1 MNKYPIRTMSALA
14 VNSLLRI
21 DDKIQVSEC
30 PSTRMIKCASIIPES
45 DFLGWQ
51 VFAPSKGSVDI
62 SFFGTENISCSDLKW
77 IFENVA
83 KTCKAKTTTNEQV
96 NNYNKLYLLSLEAKE
111 TSGKT
116 PIGFCQ
122 YATVDKTS
130 SQINWPT
137 NMTFQ
142 FSEIIKVLRESGGYL
157 RIAYVKPSYEETNE
171 YSKLFSKTLCDSS
184 INPEK
189 YLGRPVKVSL
199 LLRLPSE
206 PTMRMRT
213 VFDEAIPGIKISYL
227 GCMEDESIKKIWDM
241 PSLVGRVYPEYAA
254 KIMMFEP
261 MILSDAPLM
270 GLKISERELP
280 QIPASHDN
288 PTSKNALA
296 VGKALFTTGGER
308 KVKIDDTALKMH
320 WDVVGMSGTGKSSLL
335 TAIVMSA
342 IKTKHSCTVIDPHG
356 SLINTIINCV
366 SKEDAGKINLIRIG
380 DGEKNP
386 VPIRIYKTDDVEKE
400 EIAINNMCSMF
411 QEIFDPKNQ
420 GYVGPRWTRLYTL
433 LSKCSIA
440 LGLGGTFQS
449 ILTIAQSKDN
459 MAKAMDALA
468 RAHDDKNRDIYEG
481 IRTELYNNKSND
493 YEEIIGWFV
502 SKFQRLVAI
511 PQLRNIFG
519 TCGNCDAVNFSKM
532 IDGNQINLIDLSSP
546 VIGNDA
552 ARISGTLI
560 INQLWDAIMSRRD
573 FEKNHILVID
583 EAHLFSNGGSN
594 LERIIYEGRKFG
606 ISLIMAHQNCTQ
618 LSNNIREALA
628 STANFSS
635 FRLSVKDAYEA
646 ASRFDNDSFKTK
658 LCRLDNFNAVTT
670 LSVNGKQSAPFTLHT
685 LKPYTCKES
694 SAIAKLIEENSI
706 SKLVKPYRKTKAFS
720 SAEILAKI
728 NAFACNEKET
738 LVDDDLEALPEIPL
752 IEDFTDEDE
761 LFMQEWLSKKE
772 KLNNAA

>member
-1 MNKYPIRTMSALA
+1 M
-14 VNSLLRI
+14 
-21 DDKIQVSEC
+21 
-30 PSTRMIKCASIIPES
+30 
-45 DFLGWQ
+45 
-51 VFAPSKGSVDI
+51 
-62 SFFGTENISCSDLKW
+62 
-77 IFENVA
+77 
-83 KTCKAKTTTNEQV
+83 
-96 NNYNKLYLLSLEAKE
+96 
-111 TSGKT
+111 
-116 PIGFCQ
+116 
-122 YATVDKTS
+122 
-130 SQINWPT
+130 
-137 NMTFQ
+137 
-142 FSEIIKVLRESGGYL
+142 
-157 RIAYVKPSYEETNE
+157 
-171 YSKLFSKTLCDSS
+171 
-184 INPEK
+184 
-189 YLGRPVKVSL
+189 

-206 PTMRMRT
+206 PTIRMKT
-213 VFDEAIPGIKISYL
+213 VFDEALPGIKFSYL
-227 GCMEDESIKKIWDM
+227 GCMKDEKIQKIWET
-241 PSLVGRVYPEYAA
+241 PFLVGCIYPEYAA

-261 MILSDAPLM
+261 IILNDAPLM
-270 GLKISERELP
+270 GLKICDRDLP
-280 QIPASHDN
+280 QIPANHKN

-335 TAIVMSA
+335 TTIVMSA
-342 IKTKHSCTVIDPHG
+342 LTTGHSCTVIDPHG
-356 SLINTIINCV
+356 SLANTIINCV
-366 SKEDAGKINLIRIG
+366 AKEHAEKINLIRVG

-420 GYVGPRWTRLYTL
+420 GYVGPRWIRMYTL

-449 ILTIAQSKDN
+449 ILTIAQSKEN
-459 MAKAMDALA
+459 MAKAMDALK
-468 RAHDDKNRDIYEG
+468 RTHDDRNRDIYEG
-481 IRTELYNNKSND
+481 IRSELYNNKSND

-519 TCGNCDAVNFSKM
+519 TCGNYDAVNFSKM
-532 IDGNQINLIDLSSP
+532 IDDNQINLIDLSSP

-560 INQLWDAIMSRRD
+560 INQLWDAIMSRKNY
-573 FEKNHILVID
+573 EKNHILVID
-583 EAHLFSNGGSN
+583 EAHLFSNGGSS

-618 LSNNIREALA
+618 LSSNIREALA

-646 ASRFDNDSFKTK
+646 SSRFDNDTFKTK

-685 LKPYTCKES
+685 IKPHISKES
-694 SAIAKLIEENSI
+694 FAIAKLIEQNSI
-706 SKLVKPYRKTKAFS
+706 SKLVEPFRAVKAFS
-720 SAEILAKI
+720 STEILAKI
-728 NAFACNEKET
+728 DAFPCCEKST
-738 LVDDDLEALPEIPL
+738 LSFDDVKILPEAPFL
-752 IEDFTDEDE
+752 DDFDDEDS
-761 LFMQEWLSKKE
+761 LLMHEWFGKKE
-772 KLNNAA
+772 KQDSVA